1 MSGLSSNSKTMIS
14 LNSWGP
20 SGWHLIHVMMM
31 CAPEHLD
38 EQQQSEMMQFLV
50 LFGKF
55 LPCPRCRV
63 HFLSFLE
70 RNMTRDT
77 VRTRENLV
85 RLMND
90 AHNEVNKHNNK
101 RTFTLREHY
110 AWITSSPDSHKGDRS
125 TLCFI
130 FCCFFLVCIVT
141 KKKFSD
147 RLHKRA

>member
-1 MSGLSSNSKTMIS
+1 MSGLRGNSKMLS

-20 SGWHLIHVMMM
+20 SGWHLIHVIMM
-31 CAPEHLD
+31 CSPEHLD
-38 EQQQSEMMQFLV
+38 ERQQTEMMQFLV

-70 RNMTRDT
+70 RNMTRET

-90 AHNEVNKHNNK
+90 AHNEVNKQNNK

-110 AWITSSPDSHKGDRS
+110 AWIASPPNKHNDGR
-125 TLCFI
+125 TTICVT
-130 FCCFFLVCIVT
+130 FCCLFLVSLVA
-141 KKKFSD
+141 KKMLYDKS
-147 RLHKRA
+147 HKRA